1 MSTQVSVHANNY
13 AAVTADIREFCDEG
27 APDFV
32 LLRVDFE
39 QPIGWYDL
47 DHPMEGTTFVV
58 RLSIFNPEAFFAAL
72 DAARENFA
80 RRHEPP
86 ENGGPLPGDMPAGG
100 GTAWAG

>member
-1 MSTQVSVHANNY
+1 MD
-13 AAVTADIREFCDEG
+13 VTIHLDETHK
-27 APDFV
+27 PRP
-32 LLRVDFE
+32 LEVDV
-39 QPIGWYDL
+39 YDL
-47 DHPMEGTTFVV
+47 AAEPYGLDQTCVV
-58 RLSIFNPEAFFAAL
+58 LKITAEDSTVTVFDAERLFHEI